1 MPWCRAPL
9 NSSTHKQL
17 ATNDTFLL
25 LTNNNMTMSG
35 SETDGSGSKGS
46 SDEEYSNDENYSD
59 EETVEDND
67 CLKCLLLQEH
77 STEPD
82 KFCKLRSYFNYIH
95 ILL

>member
-1 MPWCRAPL
+1 
-9 NSSTHKQL
+9 
-17 ATNDTFLL
+17 
-25 LTNNNMTMSG
+25 MTTSA

-95 ILL
+95 ILLWIVTTKSMCFKL